1 MYTQQDMV
9 RALFKDKYDEIKDL
23 KQYIEDQIKEV
34 RKLEN
39 QIKESKDNLL

>member
-1 MYTQQDMV
+1 MV